1 METNRSY
8 LLTMK
13 QWENDARERAVKC
26 ITEKLVNA
34 GIIKQGQKEVAPA
47 KIRAAFKAAYMP
59 ELLAQE
65 NKASTGGAG
74 KFTDVANRCLMREAR
89 ELPMSIDDL
98 RCRNCSLKDVNVYID
113 ANDKQT
119 AGKLNRSRVAVEIKT
134 GAGCLAQAGDV
145 ADSWQALA
153 DAIDADK
160 LIVWYPASIDGWQ
173 DGEIDAVDDAPY
185 FFGTYGQL
193 FDKLAEYNGSVET
206 WLKVC
211 GTAVNFQNVTSSGKK
226 MAFLEELC
234 QQGWDWPLFRDWGR
248 IREKG

>member
-1 METNRSY
+1 MESKREY

-13 QWENDARERAVKC
+13 QWENEARERAIRG
-26 ITEKLVNA
+26 ITEKLVSA
-34 GIIKQGQKEVAPA
+34 GIIQQGQKEIAPS

-65 NKASTGGAG
+65 TKASTGGAG
-74 KFTDVANRCLMREAR
+74 KFADVANRCLMREAR
-89 ELPMSIDDL
+89 ELPMAIDDL
-98 RCRNCSLKDVNVYID
+98 RCRNCSMKDINVYID

-160 LIVWYPASIDGWQ
+160 LIVWYPSSLDGWQ

-193 FDKLAEYNGSVET
+193 FDKLTEYNGTIDT

-211 GTAVNFQNVTSSGKK
+211 GTAVNFQNVLSSGKK
-226 MAFLEELC
+226 TAFLEEVC
-234 QQGWDWPLFRDWGR
+234 QSGWDWPMFRDWGR
-248 IREKG
+248 IREK

>member
-1 METNRSY
+1 METTRSY

-13 QWENDARERAVKC
+13 QWENEARERAIRG
-26 ITEKLVNA
+26 ITEKLVSA
-34 GIIKQGQKEVAPA
+34 GIIQQGQKEIAPS

-74 KFTDVANRCLMREAR
+74 KFADVANRCLMREAR
-89 ELPMSIDDL
+89 ELPMGIDDL

-113 ANDKQT
+113 ANDQQT

-160 LIVWYPASIDGWQ
+160 LIVWYPSSLDGWQ

-193 FDKLAEYNGSVET
+193 FDKLTEYNGSIDT

-226 MAFLEELC
+226 MAYLEELC
-234 QQGWDWPLFRDWGR
+234 QQGWDWPMFRDWGR